1 MIVQFLSLYAMDQLS
16 LFILWLLGEEEEE
29 DQPQFT

>member
-1 MIVQFLSLYAMDQLS
+1 MLVHHLSMYAMDQLS

>member
-1 MIVQFLSLYAMDQLS
+1 MLVHYLSMYAMDQLS

-29 DQPQFT
+29 D